1 MKMKK
6 YYYITIFALSLSI
19 SLFGQTERLSL
30 SISGGGSYTMLKN
43 TIPDSKSTEKAG
55 YTVNVQFN
63 LAISHSF
70 AIGLGVGYS
79 NYSSDVSLDQ
89 YYTAT
94 ASTDSEGDKYEYRLS
109 GTNLKENQSINMF
122 EIPLLL
128 IIQNRER
135 MKFKP
140 YLQVGVKAMLPVQ
153 SQFSCTAGEIETRGY
168 YSQYNVELSNMPNH
182 GFDLFSLEGVSGK
195 LSSKVSY
202 AALMELGTNI
212 SLGNSYLTFAL
223 FGSCGLS
230 SICQSR
236 ELFTVDHVYQSL
248 FSVSSNVVPYS
259 IGLKVGISILFR
271 SKKSEHSLP

>member
-6 YYYITIFALSLSI
+6 YYYITLFALFLSI
-19 SLFGQTERLSL
+19 SLYGQTERLSL
-30 SISGGGSYTMLKN
+30 SVNGGGSYTMLKN
-43 TIPDSKSTEKAG
+43 SIPESKSTEKAG

-70 AIGLGVGYS
+70 AIGLGLGYS
-79 NYSSDVSLDQ
+79 NYSSDVSLDK
-89 YYTAT
+89 YYAATAT
-94 ASTDSEGDKYEYRLS
+94 TDNEGDKYEYRLY
-109 GTNLKENQSINMF
+109 GTNLKENQSVNIV
-122 EIPLLL
+122 EVPLLL
-128 IIQNRER
+128 ILQNREP

-182 GFDLFSLEGVSGK
+182 GFGLFSLEGVSGK

-202 AALMELGTNI
+202 AALMELGANI
-212 SLGNSYLTFAL
+212 SLGNSYLMFAL
-223 FGSCGLS
+223 FGSYGLS

-236 ELFTVDHVYQSL
+236 ELFTVDQVYQSL
-248 FSVSSNVVPYS
+248 SSVSSNVFPYS
-259 IGLKVGISILFR
+259 IGLKVGMSFPFR
-271 SKKSEHSLP
+271 LYGHLP